1 MAKLLEIEGIGGTYA
16 AKLEAAGIGSV
27 EALLEACATPKGRD
41 AVAEKADISGK
52 LILEGANHAD
62 LFRIDGIDGIG
73 SEYADLLEEAGVDTA
88 PELAHRNAAN
98 LHEKMKA
105 INEAKELV
113 RRLPSEKQ
121 VESWIEQA
129 KALPRILTY

>member
-1 MAKLLEIEGIGGTYA
+1 VSKLLEIEGIGETYA
-16 AKLEAAGIGSV
+16 AKLEAIGIGSV
-27 EALLEACATPKGRD
+27 EALLEACATPKGRKE
-41 AVAEKADISGK
+41 VAEKADISEK
-52 LILEGANHAD
+52 LILEWANHAD
-62 LFRIDGIDGIG
+62 LFRIDGIG
-73 SEYADLLEEAGVDTA
+73 SEYADLLEEAGVDTV
-88 PELAHRNAAN
+88 PELAHRSAAN

-105 INEAKELV
+105 INEAEELV